1 MSSCT
6 LYRGSKCNNNISTKS
21 FACQTGSI
29 WIIVTHRNRKW
40 QYCYRIRI
48 YSIPHSLRNICNP
61 HPPSPK
67 NILGDSHQIK
77 EVFDSCSWTLRML
90 INAETES
97 IFFKIHH
104 RKGEQMCL
112 FNTFTNK
119 YSHSKTW
126 VK

>member
-29 WIIVTHRNRKW
+29 WIIVTHRNRKR

-48 YSIPHSLRNICNP
+48 YSIPHSLRKICNP

-77 EVFDSCSWTLRML
+77 VVFDSCSWTLRML
-90 INAETES
+90 INAETEI
-97 IFFKIHH
+97 IFFKIQQNS
-104 RKGEQMCL
+104 KE
-112 FNTFTNK
+112 NK
-119 YSHSKTW
+119 YVYSIPLQINIVTPKHG
-126 VK
+126 